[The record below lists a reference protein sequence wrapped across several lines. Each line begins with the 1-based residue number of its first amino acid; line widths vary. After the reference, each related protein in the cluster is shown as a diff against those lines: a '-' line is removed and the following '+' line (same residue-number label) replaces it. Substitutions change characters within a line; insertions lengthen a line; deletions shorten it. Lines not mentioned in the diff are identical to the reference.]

1 MDRAPALRLK
11 PLLLA
16 WCIFLLTVEFFGVV
30 FAGSA
35 AHTQFDFEEYYTAG
49 YLMRI
54 QPSQVYNLARQESIQ
69 HAHAPHSSFLPFFH
83 PEYEA
88 VLFAPLSFLTYK
100 AAYLCFIACNA
111 LLVLAALLALQRT
124 LSNHA
129 GLQSPAW
136 LIFFLFPP
144 LLIALVVGQD
154 SILLLLLYCL
164 AWQQLESGKD
174 ISAGLILALALF
186 KFHITIPIA
195 ALIALRQGGR
205 FCVGFLAASA
215 GVGLLCFGIVGSAGT
230 MEYIR
235 LMSGAVSAIDRS
247 GGAQHGMEFF
257 PSALTNLAGLLY
269 GCGARFQLSSHAFNA
284 LVAACSLGL
293 FVWCAAVIRH
303 SEQRVAFSIAVLCAL
318 LVSYHSFI
326 YDIVLALLPIVLLA
340 GRTPRYILLSLYILP
355 LVLLP
360 FGAKWFFPAAVPVL
374 AMLVYTLVSDR
385 KSATPSIQ
393 LPRVAAV

>member
-1 MDRAPALRLK
+1 MDSAPERTLK
-11 PLLLA
+11 PLLIA
-16 WCIFLLTVEFFGVV
+16 WCIFLLVMEFFGVG
-30 FAGSA
+30 FAGTGV
-35 AHTQFDFEEYYTAG
+35 HTQFDFEEYYTAG
-49 YLMRI
+49 YLMRT
-54 QPSQVYNLARQESIQ
+54 QPSQLYNLAQQESVQ

-100 AAYLCFIACNA
+100 AAYLCFIACNV
-111 LLVLAALLALQRT
+111 LLVLAVLLALQLT
-124 LSNHA
+124 LSNLP

-136 LIFFLFPP
+136 LMFFLFLP
-144 LLIALVVGQD
+144 LLIAVVVGQD

-164 AWQQLESGKD
+164 AWRQLESGKD
-174 ISAGLILALALF
+174 MSAGLSLALALF

-195 ALIALRQGGR
+195 VLIALRQGWR
-205 FCVGFLAASA
+205 FCVGFLAGSA
-215 GVGLLCFGIVGSAGT
+215 GVGLVCFGIVGSAGA
-230 MEYIR
+230 MQYLR

-257 PSALTNLAGLLY
+257 PSALTNLAGLFY
-269 GCGARFQLSSHAFNA
+269 GCGARFLLSPHAFNA

-303 SEQRVAFSIAVLCAL
+303 SEQRVAFSIAILCAL
-318 LVSYHSFI
+318 LVSYHSFL

-340 GRTPRYILLSLYILP
+340 GQTPRYILLSLYILP
-355 LVLLP
+355 LVLLL

-374 AMLVYTLVSDR
+374 AMLVYTLVSHP
-385 KSATPSIQ
+385 KSATPSIPI
-393 LPRVAAV
+393 PRVAVV